1 MARNMSSGE
10 LEGYAGSNT
19 SCSRSLSVDT
29 VQPRRSEEDNK
40 SPMIPG
46 SPKTESNGT
55 DQASSANNNSSSSTR
70 LYSRRWVILLVFS
83 SYSLANAFQW
93 IEYGIVS
100 NVFAKFYNVPD
111 TAIDW
116 LSMVYMVAY
125 LPLILPVTW
134 LLDTRGLR
142 VIAVLG
148 SLFNCLGAWI
158 KLGNV
163 RPDRTGFA
171 VTLVGQSVC
180 AVAQVFILG
189 MPCRLASLWFGAREV
204 STACSIGVFG
214 NQLGVAL
221 GFLVSPLV
229 VPNRDPEE
237 ILGHVQWLFL
247 GTAGFS
253 TLLFLLVILTFKNA
267 PTLPPSQA
275 QAALQMDQQEYTYW
289 KSVLSLCRN
298 KPFGL
303 LVLTYGINTGSFYSV
318 STLLNRMIIHHYRHQ
333 EVMAGWIGLT
343 IVLMGM
349 VGSIICGLWLDKT
362 KTYKQTTLFVYI
374 LTFAGMVFFTF
385 TLDISLPTIFVT
397 AGALGFCMTGY
408 LPLGFEFAAE
418 LTYPESEGTSS
429 GLLNASAQAFGI
441 IFTLV
446 QGKLITDYSPTEGN
460 VFICSFLLLGSI
472 LTDVQGSGLQAKL
485 MPYIS
490 ACGEHCL

>member
-253 TLLFLLVILTFKNA
+253 TLLFLLVIL
-267 PTLPPSQA
+267 
-275 QAALQMDQQEYTYW
+275 
-289 KSVLSLCRN
+289 R
-298 KPFGL
+298 
-303 LVLTYGINTGSFYSV
+303 INTGSFYSV

-472 LTDVQGSGLQAKL
+472 LTVFIKSDLRRQKANKNTLQDQMSKEAVCR
-485 MPYIS
+485 PN
-490 ACGEHCL
+490 

>member
-1 MARNMSSGE
+1 MAMGE
-10 LEGYAGSNT
+10 LEGYASRT
-19 SCSRSLSVDT
+19 SSLSRTLPGDGVES
-29 VQPRRSEEDNK
+29 RRLEEDTK

-46 SPKTESNGT
+46 SPKAEPNGT
-55 DQASSANNNSSSSTR
+55 DQASSVGGTGTR
-70 LYSRRWVILLVFS
+70 LYSRRWVILVVFS
-83 SYSLANAFQW
+83 LYSLANAFQW

-100 NVFAKFYNVPD
+100 NVFAEFYKVSP
-111 TAIDW
+111 TTIDW

-125 LPLILPVTW
+125 IPLILPVTW

-142 VIAVLG
+142 LIAVLG
-148 SLFNCLGAWI
+148 SLLNCLGAWI
-158 KLGNV
+158 KVGSVL
-163 RPDRTGFA
+163 PDSRGFA
-171 VTLVGQSVC
+171 VTLIGQTVS

-189 MPCRLASLWFGAREV
+189 IPSRLASLWFGPREV

-229 VPNRDPEE
+229 ISHRAQEE
-237 ILGHVQWLFL
+237 KVWNIRMLFL
-247 GTAGFS
+247 GTAVFS
-253 TLLFLLVILTFKNA
+253 TLLCLLVVLTFKNA
-267 PTLPPSQA
+267 PSLPPSQA
-275 QAALQMDQQEYTYW
+275 QAVLQTDQQEYSYW
-289 KSVLSLCRN
+289 RSVLSMCRN

-318 STLLNRMIIHHYRHQ
+318 STLLNRMIIHHHPGH
-333 EVMAGWIGLT
+333 EIMAGWIGLT

-385 TLDISLPTIFVT
+385 TLEISLPTTFVT

-429 GLLNASAQAFGI
+429 GLLNASAQAFGM

-460 VFICSFLLLGSI
+460 IFIFSFLFVGCI
-472 LTDVQGSGLQAKL
+472 LTAFIKSDLRRQKANRNTLQEQ
-485 MPYIS
+485 MPKEAVCRS
-490 ACGEHCL
+490 N